1 MSVISVRKL
10 LKAIRLNCV
19 ECSGGSAKEV
29 TECSMKRCA
38 LYPYRMGL
46 EAVGYKKE
54 GGEKRD

>member
-1 MSVISVRKL
+1 MSAISVRKL
-10 LKAIRLNCV
+10 LKAIRLNCL

-46 EAVGYKKE
+46 ETLEYKKE
-54 GGEKRD
+54 GEK